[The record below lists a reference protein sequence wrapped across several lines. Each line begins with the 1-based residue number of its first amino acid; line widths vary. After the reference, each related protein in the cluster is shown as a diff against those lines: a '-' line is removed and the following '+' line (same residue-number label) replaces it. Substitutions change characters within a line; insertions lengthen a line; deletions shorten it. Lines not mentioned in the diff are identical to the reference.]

1 MEHGAEPDL
10 THPRAPSNQRRKHPA
25 GVLRVWS
32 SPCVLSLSVVI
43 GENGCNSIVSVLF
56 CPSHAGPGHVLTNTN
71 SLLKAANHGDG
82 PNVGQLRPVVTRVG
96 NKSHVSF
103 PDSVPNHG
111 RPCIARSFSS
121 ALNRK
126 C

>member
-1 MEHGAEPDL
+1 MFC
-10 THPRAPSNQRRKHPA
+10 PS
-25 GVLRVWS
+25 
-32 SPCVLSLSVVI
+32 LSLSVKMDAI
-43 GENGCNSIVSVLF
+43 RSFLF
-56 CPSHAGPGHVLTNTN
+56 CSVRARPGPGHVLIDTN